1 MLLGAEPL
9 KMLTVTLRWAKQM
22 PILGVYKKIKL
33 ASGLANVVSQFNM
46 LSILS
51 TINAAYTII
60 RTDGSL

>member
-1 MLLGAEPL
+1 
-9 KMLTVTLRWAKQM
+9 MLTVTLRWAKQM
-22 PILGVYKKIKL
+22 PSILGVYKKIKL

-46 LSILS
+46 LSILG